1 MKASTSSTSSYV
13 RLDRME
19 EGKKLDHRKGVF
31 PVLVG
36 NEGTIMEKF
45 LLPTKLTR
53 HPFIAQL
60 LELSA
65 KEYGFKD
72 GLTFAPAGRSMEII
86 NPAAYT
92 MPSAVICCH

>member
-1 MKASTSSTSSYV
+1 METMKASTSSTSYV

-19 EGKKLDHRKGVF
+19 EDGTKLDHRKGVF

-36 NEGTIMEKF
+36 SEGTMEKF
-45 LLPTKLTR
+45 LLPMKLTR

-65 KEYGFKD
+65 KEYGYEQEGLLKIPYDASCFKKM
-72 GLTFAPAGRSMEII
+72 LKLISKK
-86 NPAAYT
+86 
-92 MPSAVICCH
+92 

>member
-1 MKASTSSTSSYV
+1 MQTLKASISSTSSYV

-19 EGKKLDHRKGVF
+19 EGTKLDHRKGVF

-45 LLPTKLTR
+45 LLPTKLTK

-65 KEYGFKD
+65 KEYGYEQEGLLKIPYDASCFKKM
-72 GLTFAPAGRSMEII
+72 LKLISKK
-86 NPAAYT
+86 
-92 MPSAVICCH
+92 

>member
-1 MKASTSSTSSYV
+1 METMKASTSSTSYV

-19 EGKKLDHRKGVF
+19 EGTKLDHRKGVF

-36 NEGTIMEKF
+36 SEGTMEKF
-45 LLPTKLTR
+45 LLPMKLTK

-65 KEYGFKD
+65 KEYGYEQEGLLKIPYDASCFKKM
-72 GLTFAPAGRSMEII
+72 LKLISKK
-86 NPAAYT
+86 
-92 MPSAVICCH
+92 